1 MSRVKRGTHRR
12 DRRRR
17 VLKQTRGY
25 RGMRGKLYRHAMQA
39 LDRALSYAYRDRR
52 ARKRDFRRLWITRIS
67 AASRERGLPYAR
79 FAHGLSLAQVGVNRK
94 QLAELAVHDPGAFD
108 CVVDRAR
115 EALGAG
121 SSSE

>member
-52 ARKRDFRRLWITRIS
+52 TRKRDFRRLWVTPHQ
-67 AASRERGLPYAR
+67 RG
-79 FAHGLSLAQVGVNRK
+79 V
-94 QLAELAVHDPGAFD
+94 PGAGAS
-108 CVVDRAR
+108 VSPVRAR
-115 EALGAG
+115 SVAG
-121 SSSE
+121 RA

>member
-52 ARKRDFRRLWITRIS
+52 TRKRDFRRLWITRIS
-67 AASRERGLPYAR
+67 AASRERGLSYAQ

-94 QLAELAVHDPGAFD
+94 HLAELAVHDPAAFD
-108 CVVDRAR
+108 CVMDRAR
-115 EALGAG
+115 EALDAGAA
-121 SSSE
+121 SA

>member
-17 VLKQTRGY
+17 ILKQTRGF

-52 ARKRDFRRLWITRIS
+52 TRKRDFRRLWITRIS
-67 AASRERGLPYAR
+67 AASRERGLPYAQ
-79 FAHGLSLAQVGVNRK
+79 FAHGLTLAQVGVNRK
-94 QLAELAVHDPGAFD
+94 QLAELAIHDPGAFD
-108 CVVDRAR
+108 CLVDRAR
-115 EALGAG
+115 DALDAA
-121 SSSE
+121 SRA